1 MISQEGMDYIRRWAK
16 DKMAVDISPDK
27 RYLIESRLLPIV
39 RKHSFENID
48 ILVKKL
54 QISRA
59 KDPLFL
65 DVLDALT
72 THETSFF
79 RDGHPFEYIRTKM
92 IPQFMAAN
100 IKTKRM
106 AIWSAA
112 CSTGQEIYSFAMVL
126 DKYFPQLKSW
136 DIKLIA
142 TDISP
147 QVVEKGQ
154 KGIYSTAE
162 ISRGL
167 PLDLKNRY
175 FKKVD
180 ALNWQ
185 IDDGIRRMVEFR
197 TLNLVEP
204 WPAWAPFHMVFMRN
218 VLIYFDVPTKQKIL
232 NKLKVYLQSGGAL
245 FLGSSE
251 TTINIDQDW
260 KVQSSG
266 NSAHYKLKTP

>member
-16 DKMAVDISPDK
+16 DTMAVDISPDK

-39 RKHSFENID
+39 RKHSLENID
-48 ILVKKL
+48 LLVKKL
-54 QISRA
+54 QLSRPI
-59 KDPLFL
+59 DPLFQ

-79 RDGHPFEYIRTKM
+79 RDGHPFEFIRTKL
-92 IPQFMAAN
+92 IPSMMVAN
-100 IKTKRM
+100 QKTKRL

-126 DKYFPQLKSW
+126 DKYFPQLKTW

-147 QVVEKGQ
+147 QVVEKG
-154 KGIYSTAE
+154 KSGIYTTGE

-185 IDDGIRRMVEFR
+185 IDEEIRRKVEFK
-197 TLNLVEP
+197 TLNLVDS
-204 WPAWAPFHMVFMRN
+204 WPAWAPFHVIFMRN

-232 NKLKVYLQSGGAL
+232 NKLKVYLQSGGVL

-260 KVQSSG
+260 RVQSSG
-266 NSAHYKLKTP
+266 NSAHYQLKTP